1 MLEGGRASWRAG
13 RGREYRHRGAHNAAK
28 AGNLKK
34 LEFQLSIGSLA
45 RHTGFAE
52 RNARWRAADPTRFP
66 TFNGKRSTT
75 REPRTRGSER
85 VAFASVPLARRLHNS
100 ADFKLSQYPV
110 VSQFELPHW
119 VDSCPS
125 LERGRTARL
134 RRQRTFRQPRPSSRR
149 PQVLHVQ
156 AFNAGRFRARSRPA
170 GRWRQSIWEGRT
182 AHPPGVLTDER
193 G

>member
-1 MLEGGRASWRAG
+1 MSGDFLPCGSARPRGRLSRRWILEGGRASWRAG
-13 RGREYRHRGAHNAAK
+13 RGREYRHPGAHNAAK

-100 ADFKLSQYPV
+100 ADFKLRQYPV

-119 VDSCPS
+119 VDG
-125 LERGRTARL
+125 L
-134 RRQRTFRQPRPSSRR
+134 
-149 PQVLHVQ
+149 
-156 AFNAGRFRARSRPA
+156 NRSR
-170 GRWRQSIWEGRT
+170 GNLWREDS
-182 AHPPGVLTDER
+182 
-193 G
+193 